1 MTEFAASLVR
11 KLPSVGLDY
20 NRVAV
25 IVYSN
30 DVKVVQYLNNTNSKE
45 ETARL
50 ITGLRYMESTTN
62 TMKAIKVMQ
71 LRNFKGDSVCD
82 NRMNTVNTK

>member
-1 MTEFAASLVR
+1 M
-11 KLPSVGLDY
+11 GLGY

-45 ETARL
+45 ATAQL
-50 ITGLRYMESTTN
+50 ITELRYMGHTTN

-71 LRNFKGDSVCD
+71 LRNSKGDSTCD